1 MKVGRI
7 IAQARAAKRMT
18 QAQLAEATGMS
29 LEWVKQVETGRTA
42 HPREESLQRAALA
55 LDIPVSDLL
64 HAVEREQEAV
74 RAQPSEERSQALYAS
89 FMGLQRLSPRRLRE
103 VKHLIDTFIEMDEQE
118 FQSVPSGWRSVDDP
132 E

>member
-1 MKVGRI
+1 MAVGKV
-7 IAQARAAKRMT
+7 IAQARKERRMT

-29 LEWVKQVETGRTA
+29 LEWVKQVETGRTLA
-42 HPREESLQRAALA
+42 PREDSLRKTAAA

-64 HAVEREQEAV
+64 NAVEAAQEAT
-74 RAQPSEERSQALYAS
+74 RTQPTEEQGQALYAS

-103 VKHLIDTFIEMDEQE
+103 VQKLIEAFIEMDERD
-118 FQSVPSGWRSVDDP
+118 FQSVRSGTSTDDP